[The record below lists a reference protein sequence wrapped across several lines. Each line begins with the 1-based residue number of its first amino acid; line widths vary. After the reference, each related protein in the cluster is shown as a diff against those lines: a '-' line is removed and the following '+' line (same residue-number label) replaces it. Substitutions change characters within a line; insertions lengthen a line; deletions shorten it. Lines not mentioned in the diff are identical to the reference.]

1 MTARRTAMALSGLT
15 AFALLVGY
23 AGVQWMEGNW
33 QPSSLDPLPSTPS
46 AATTPTSQQP
56 LVLQPTIPS
65 GAVTTGWETPIED
78 ESIDTASKEREIR

>member
-1 MTARRTAMALSGLT
+1 MALSTIT

-33 QPSSLDPLPSTPS
+33 QPSALDSQPATTST
-46 AATTPTSQQP
+46 ATTPTSQQP
-56 LVLQPTIPS
+56 LVLQPTVPS

-78 ESIDTASKEREIR
+78 ESIDTAAKEREIR